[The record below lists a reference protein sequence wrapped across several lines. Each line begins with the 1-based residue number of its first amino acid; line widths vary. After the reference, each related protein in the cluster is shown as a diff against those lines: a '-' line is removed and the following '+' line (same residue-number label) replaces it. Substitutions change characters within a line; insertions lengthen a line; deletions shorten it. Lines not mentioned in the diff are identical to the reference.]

1 MLQEKIARR
10 SFDTALLVI
19 KGQGKEKTNLSVLFE
34 IWCCLK
40 KVIKSAFTSKMEEMH
55 MSKFLLI
62 KGIGFLV
69 FLSPI
74 LVEAIWN
81 IKLSYYTAFLFVI
94 IGMSL
99 LNIGDYAGEKKVRSK
114 KLIALETITLV
125 SVFTLGII
133 FPNIWIRISL
143 IIFAVILLEVITRLQ
158 KRTEQTEITD

>member
-1 MLQEKIARR
+1 
-10 SFDTALLVI
+10 
-19 KGQGKEKTNLSVLFE
+19 
-34 IWCCLK
+34 
-40 KVIKSAFTSKMEEMH
+40 